1 MHNQVFVSDE
11 QTNGLDDEAFNRMPP
26 SPWCEK
32 LNSTMTNHPKC
43 RKYVDYQQVY
53 ATILNTNKV
62 HLCTFQLFLIA
73 IASLQ
78 LQVAASTQGKME
90 LCTYMDDEEDEHS
103 DIDSSATES
112 RKLMKLMCN

>member
-11 QTNGLDDEAFNRMPP
+11 QTNGLADEAFNRTPP

-62 HLCTFQLFLIA
+62 HLCTFQLLLIA

-78 LQVAASTQGKME
+78 IQVAASTQGKME
-90 LCTYMDDEEDEHS
+90 LCMYNIMHDEEDEHS
-103 DIDSSATES
+103 DIVST
-112 RKLMKLMCN
+112 

>member
-32 LNSTMTNHPKC
+32 LNSTMTNHSKC

-62 HLCTFQLFLIA
+62 HLCTFQLLLIHSYS
-73 IASLQ
+73 ITSIT
-78 LQVAASTQGKME
+78 SSCKHTR
-90 LCTYMDDEEDEHS
+90 EDGTMYVY
-103 DIDSSATES
+103 A
-112 RKLMKLMCN
+112 

>member
-11 QTNGLDDEAFNRMPP
+11 QTNGLDDEAFNRTPP

-62 HLCTFQLFLIA
+62 HLCTFQLLLHSYSITSNT
-73 IASLQ
+73 IAS
-78 LQVAASTQGKME
+78 SCKHTR
-90 LCTYMDDEEDEHS
+90 EDGTMYVY
-103 DIDSSATES
+103 A
-112 RKLMKLMCN
+112 